1 MSASHFSIFSTP
13 ESYISG
19 ASALSVP
26 DEGRSGGDWHFIDSF
41 CGKIPLI
48 HSAGVHGTLINSNSI
63 FGERMIVD
71 KTNILR
77 KYGAQI
83 GSASPIFC
91 AEHPRAIAD
100 LIYRSLS
107 KRIYPAHV
115 EVEDIFDDEEEY
127 SLLNDLLCT
136 LTASLDSTQRG
147 FLNQWIQNCLKPIGH
162 GNGIR

>member
-107 KRIYPAHV
+107 REFIRRTSRLRIYLMMKKNTR
-115 EVEDIFDDEEEY
+115 F
-127 SLLNDLLCT
+127 
-136 LTASLDSTQRG
+136 
-147 FLNQWIQNCLKPIGH
+147 
-162 GNGIR
+162 